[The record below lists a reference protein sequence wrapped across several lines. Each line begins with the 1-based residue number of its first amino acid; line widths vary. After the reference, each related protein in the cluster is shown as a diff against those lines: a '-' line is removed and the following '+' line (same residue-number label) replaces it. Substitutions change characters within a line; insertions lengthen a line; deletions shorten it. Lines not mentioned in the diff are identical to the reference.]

1 MTVFP
6 NFFRHNTQKEATL
19 EVHQFWPL
27 VRLNCSAELSFFL
40 CSLYA
45 PVCTVLDSPPPPCR
59 SLCSRVRRG
68 CEPTLLE
75 FGLTWPESMACEK
88 FPYLGDGVC
97 IEASGLAVTAQPPL
111 PKTSNV
117 KGEYLFLFHWSGTK
131 DCGSFTREFPFG
143 KSVFHL
149 KLAPRRTRSFCLRR
163 KRWWN
168 WDNNNDDDDDVDDKI
183 GNVGWNINFLWG
195 SFSRQNMT
203 SFSDVSLTFSS
214 RTS

>member
-6 NFFRHNTQKEATL
+6 NFFRHNTQEEAAL

-27 VRLNCSAELSFFL
+27 VRVNCSAELPFFL

-68 CEPTLLE
+68 CEPILLK
-75 FGLTWPESMACEK
+75 FGFTWPESMACEK

-97 IEASGLAVTAQPPL
+97 LEASRHAVTAQPPL

-117 KGEYLFLFHWSGTK
+117 KGEYLFLFH
-131 DCGSFTREFPFG
+131 
-143 KSVFHL
+143 
-149 KLAPRRTRSFCLRR
+149 
-163 KRWWN
+163 
-168 WDNNNDDDDDVDDKI
+168 
-183 GNVGWNINFLWG
+183 
-195 SFSRQNMT
+195 
-203 SFSDVSLTFSS
+203 
-214 RTS
+214 